1 MNIRLSMSGLQNGG
15 GLHTYPLPLPSL
27 RSKLIQINLR
37 TFKLAMYSHL
47 KQSRF
52 ILLLLLAVLLAA
64 PLQTAA
70 AQDSVTTDNPVYI
83 VQTGDTLSIIAARF
97 GVSVNDLIQLNQIS
111 DPNLVSVGTH
121 LSIPGLDGVSG
132 VLTTTIIPLG
142 QSMETLSRQYQ
153 LPKPQLIKLNRLT
166 SPAELYAGSAL
177 IITQSETEPLLVA
190 EGSVSPG
197 KGLLSLAVGA
207 NTNPWTLTLLNEIQE
222 PSTTVPNDVLFRV
235 PRENEISASPFSPH
249 IQSVEISPLPLLQ
262 GSTAEVRVKTTE
274 TLSLNGKLNGR
285 ELHFFQVEDGYVAL
299 QGIHAMAETGPA
311 SFELSGANPDNE
323 SFSFQ
328 QNVLINSGNF
338 AFDTRLRVDPAT
350 VDAANTGPEDEQVRK
365 IVAPSTPD
373 KLWNG
378 LFLPPVG
385 VPSGYSMFPDC
396 TTDRFG
402 NRRAYNDGPYD
413 FFHSGIDL
421 SACENTLNIYAPAAG
436 IVVFTGS
443 LTVRGNY
450 TVIDHGWGVYSGYG
464 HQSEIK
470 VKVGDRVEPGQ
481 LIGLIGNTGRVTGPH
496 LHWEIWVNGVLV
508 QPLDWINQVFP

>member
-1 MNIRLSMSGLQNGG
+1 
-15 GLHTYPLPLPSL
+15 
-27 RSKLIQINLR
+27 
-37 TFKLAMYSHL
+37 L
-47 KQSRF
+47 KQFRF
-52 ILLLLLAVLLAA
+52 FLYLLLAVLLAA

-70 AQDSVTTDNPVYI
+70 AQDSVTADNPVYI
-83 VQTGDTLSIIAARF
+83 VQSGDTLSIIAARF

-121 LSIPGLDGVSG
+121 LSIPGLEGVSG

-142 QSMETLSRQYQ
+142 QNMETLSRQYQ
-153 LPKPQLIKLNRLT
+153 LPKSQLIKLNRIT

-177 IITQSETEPLLVA
+177 IITQSETKPSLVA
-190 EGSVSPG
+190 EGSVATG
-197 KGLLSLAVGA
+197 QGLIDLAVSSNA
-207 NTNPWTLTLLNEIQE
+207 NPWTIMLLNEIKE
-222 PSTTVPNDVLFRV
+222 PSLIIPKDILFRV
-235 PRENEISASPFSPH
+235 PKENENPASPFSPDV
-249 IQSVEISPLPLLQ
+249 QSIEISPLPLIQ
-262 GSTAEVRVKTTE
+262 GTTAEIRVKTTE
-274 TLSLNGKLNGR
+274 PFTLTGTLNGR
-285 ELHFFQVEDGYVAL
+285 DLHFFPVEDGYVAL

-311 SFELSGANPDNE
+311 SFELSGSKSGQE
-323 SFSFQ
+323 GFSFQ

-338 AFDTRLRVDPAT
+338 AFDTRLIVDPAT
-350 VDAANTGPEDEQVRK
+350 VDAANTGPEDEQVRE
-365 IVAPSTPD
+365 IVASATPD

-378 LFLPPVG
+378 IFRPPVG
-385 VPSGYSMFPDC
+385 VPAGYSMFPDC

-402 NRRAYNDGPYD
+402 NRRAYNDGPYE

-436 IVVFTGS
+436 TVVFTGS

-470 VKVGDRVEPGQ
+470 VKVGDHVEPGQ

-508 QPLDWINQVFP
+508 QPLDWVNRVFP